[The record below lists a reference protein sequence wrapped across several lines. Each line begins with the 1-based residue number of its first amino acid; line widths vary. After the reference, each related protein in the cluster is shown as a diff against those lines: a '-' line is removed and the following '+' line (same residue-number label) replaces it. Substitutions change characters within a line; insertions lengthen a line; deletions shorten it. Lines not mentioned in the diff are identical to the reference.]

1 MKQNDMNLQLNNV
14 CAMVQKQKDGNMES
28 VYAHSGV
35 LSAASTIWNDMEEH
49 GILPVLLSHDE
60 SLDQPSS
67 EDMEQLGE
75 GGHARGKYAAEIARL
90 GLKR

>member
-1 MKQNDMNLQLNNV
+1 
-14 CAMVQKQKDGNMES
+14 MEG

-49 GILPVLLSHDE
+49 GILPVLLSRDE
-60 SLDQPSS
+60 RLDRPSA
-67 EDMEQLGE
+67 EDMERLGQ
-75 GGHARGKYAAEIARL
+75 GGHARGKYAADIARL